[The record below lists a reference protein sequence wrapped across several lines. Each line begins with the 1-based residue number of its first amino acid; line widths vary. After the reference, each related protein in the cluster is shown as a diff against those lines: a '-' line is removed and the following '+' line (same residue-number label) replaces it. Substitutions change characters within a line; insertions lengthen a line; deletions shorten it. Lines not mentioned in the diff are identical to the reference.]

1 MWKVLLV
8 EDEVFVRASVRQI
21 IDWEELGF
29 TIIGEAGNGVEA
41 LDLIKN
47 SQPDLIICDII
58 MPLKNGVELL
68 KEAREA
74 GSEARFVMLSCMNDF
89 EYVQQAMQYGA
100 SNYVLKLS
108 MSVNVMKDLL
118 QKVDLELQHHQ
129 KQKLQPI
136 SQELWDTYNLIWK
149 SLFSQEEVEEPD
161 LIDLPTTP
169 IQDFKDHYLTIFS
182 ILHGASNFNQMSF
195 ENLRLVEDPRR
206 AIMHFFTNS
215 GQTTVFSWSPVPQ
228 KVLVGPASDYPYPI
242 AFIRVE
248 SPDQLAK
255 AWRAVIKKIDNFWYH
270 YDTGLVRSNIYDK
283 FNSSFQIPWDKI
295 HSLLQ
300 DLDQDNTA
308 KCQEIIEKIWATL
321 QDNFLTMYLV
331 KETAIQL
338 DSLFCHINQSH
349 PGGSK
354 DYRNCLT
361 HEQLKDLL
369 VENITDYINKKN
381 WERQQITDHPEINKV
396 ISYISQTY
404 YKEVTL
410 STLAD
415 YVGMDANYLSNLFKK
430 KTGENIIHY
439 IHRIRIDHA
448 KNYLIHTGLPVNEIG
463 EKVGFMNDNYF
474 IKIFKRF
481 TDLTPSHYR
490 RAKR

>member
-21 IDWEELGF
+21 IDWEEFGF

-41 LDLIKN
+41 LELIKN
-47 SQPDLIICDII
+47 CQPDLIICDII
-58 MPLKNGVELL
+58 MPLKNGVDLL

-74 GSEARFVMLSCMNDF
+74 GSEARFVMLSCMSDF

-108 MSVNVMKDLL
+108 MSVKVIKDLL
-118 QKVDLELQHHQ
+118 QKVDLELQQHQ
-129 KQKLQPI
+129 KQKLQPV
-136 SQELWDTYNLIWK
+136 SQELWDTYNHIWK
-149 SLFSQEEVEEPD
+149 SLFSQDEEPV
-161 LIDLPTTP
+161 LIDLNATP
-169 IQDFKDHYLTIFS
+169 IQDFKGHFLTIFS

-195 ENLRLVEDPRR
+195 ENLGLVEDPRR
-206 AIMHFFTNS
+206 TILHLFTNS

-228 KVLVGPASDYPYPI
+228 KVLAGPAADYPYPI
-242 AFIRVE
+242 AFISVE
-248 SPDQLAK
+248 APDQLAE
-255 AWRAVIKKIDNFWYH
+255 AWLAVIKKMDCFWYH
-270 YDTGLVRSNIYDK
+270 YETGLVQSYIHDK
-283 FNSSFQIPWDKI
+283 FASSFQIPWEII
-295 HSLLQ
+295 HGFLQ
-300 DLDQDNTA
+300 DLDQNNTA
-308 KCQEIIEKIWATL
+308 KCQEIIGEIWATL
-321 QDNFLTMYLV
+321 QDNFLTMCLV

-338 DSLFCHINQSH
+338 DSLFCHMNQSR
-349 PGGSK
+349 PGSSK

-361 HEQLKDLL
+361 HQQLKELL
-369 VENITDYINKKN
+369 LENITDYINKRN
-381 WERQQITDHPEINKV
+381 WEHQQITDHPEINKV

-410 STLAD
+410 STLAN

-448 KNYLIHTGLPVNEIG
+448 KNYLVHTGLPVNEIG

-490 RAKR
+490 RAKK